1 MTAERSNVLAF
12 EPLPIGWLHLPL
24 TQERAA
30 AIVQFEE
37 RTGIELIP
45 HLLDAL
51 DDIVFDLGPAR
62 QPGGN
67 PAHRAGAR
75 PAGEAERSEFVSRGP
90 SCSEAYRLESPAPP
104 KSTDKNC
111 SVPTEL
117 SDDQNSFL
125 SPESYGLHQTPPRS
139 LPSSAARANEPPND
153 GSQARYVRPIAS
165 SQQPITKSSAATNTC
180 GND

>member
-30 AIVQFEE
+30 AIVQFQE

-75 PAGEAERSEFVSRGP
+75 LGEGANEFVSRGASCTEHTRSEPDRPAKSNARSCREMHDCAVPP
-90 SCSEAYRLESPAPP
+90 SDEPAKDCGPTKPLRSSPPAQNAACEPQ
-104 KSTDKNC
+104 
-111 SVPTEL
+111 PTNYPATANLLADL
-117 SDDQNSFL
+117 SR
-125 SPESYGLHQTPPRS
+125 RS
-139 LPSSAARANEPPND
+139 LPLLAN
-153 GSQARYVRPIAS
+153 GL
-165 SQQPITKSSAATNTC
+165 C
-180 GND
+180 GKD

>member
-30 AIVQFEE
+30 AIVQFQE

-67 PAHRAGAR
+67 LDHRAGAR
-75 PAGEAERSEFVSRGP
+75 PGEGANEFSLSRGEACVQHQAIHPQPPPKSADTFRHLRTQLSQGYSAATQSSLGLTTPKPLSPLSCAETCEQLDGGSLEKSTRPPMSGP
-90 SCSEAYRLESPAPP
+90 SCSQSPLTQ
-104 KSTDKNC
+104 TD
-111 SVPTEL
+111 L
-117 SDDQNSFL
+117 
-125 SPESYGLHQTPPRS
+125 
-139 LPSSAARANEPPND
+139 
-153 GSQARYVRPIAS
+153 
-165 SQQPITKSSAATNTC
+165 C

>member
-12 EPLPIGWLHLPL
+12 ESLPIGWLHLPL

-30 AIVQFEE
+30 AIVQFQE

-75 PAGEAERSEFVSRGP
+75 PGEGANEFSLSRGA
-90 SCSEAYRLESPAPP
+90 SCTEHQAIHPQPPP
-104 KSTDKNC
+104 KSADTFHSAQPADGIVLRPFGPIARIIWPRDTEAFVA
-111 SVPTEL
+111 SVMRRDVRTARRWISGEIDAPAHVWAVMFAIAT
-117 SDDQNSFL
+117 N
-125 SPESYGLHQTPPRS
+125 PNRS
-139 LPSSAARANEPPND
+139 LR
-153 GSQARYVRPIAS
+153 Q
-165 SQQPITKSSAATNTC
+165 
-180 GND
+180 